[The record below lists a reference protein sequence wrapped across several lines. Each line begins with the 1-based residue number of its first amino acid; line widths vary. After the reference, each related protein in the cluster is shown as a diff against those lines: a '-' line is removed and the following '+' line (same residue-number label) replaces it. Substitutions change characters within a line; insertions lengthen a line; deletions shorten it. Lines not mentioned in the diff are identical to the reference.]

1 MVKALHILWGLSH
14 YRKVVMTK
22 VDEALY
28 YFDKDVG
35 KKVYEIEYDVTYVTK
50 WQVLAKDDNEAL
62 NIWLEEHKINMSTE
76 DGKDTVCSY
85 AKDYTQIGKCTK
97 IATITYNKKDDEV
110 SYDETWWTNKTTR
123 QSN

>member
-1 MVKALHILWGLSH
+1 MVKALHILWGLAL
-14 YRKVVMTK
+14 YRKVFM

-50 WQVLAKDDNEAL
+50 WQILAKDYDEAFK
-62 NIWLEEHKINMSTE
+62 IWLEEHKINMSTE

-97 IATITYNKKDDEV
+97 IAKIKYNKKDDEV
-110 SYDETWWTNKTTR
+110 YADE
-123 QSN
+123 S

>member
-22 VDEALY
+22 VDEALV
-28 YFDKDVG
+28 YFDTDDG

-62 NIWLEEHKINMSTE
+62 NIWLEEHKIDMSTE

-110 SYDETWWTNKTTR
+110 SYDET
-123 QSN
+123 